1 MGLTSVASLSLGL
14 SMSMSGGPALNNIA
28 RANPILAN
36 RRESLDLL
44 HGRKHHRTSFSP
56 PTRRPEN
63 QQNNIRGVG
72 DHSPCP
78 SASRFKKV
86 SIEDIPEEVPEKE
99 CLLTSSTNADDVNA
113 CENTA
118 AQANTEEPAG
128 TRTKQND
135 LGLLLL
141 PTVEP
146 VENAG
151 SHEQLPLLQVSYDKL
166 SGSEPPI
173 LSGSEPILNTV
184 PEEVEPPLTADSD
197 ISQSQPTFQILT
209 SISIPI
215 EGLPQTEASGENTP
229 HATAAAGDK
238 EPCVQ
243 PSTAVTFHYENEVE
257 TESEKP
263 ETQEN
268 TSLQANGP
276 VLSELQSN
284 KSDGSQHSPPLNY
297 AINPDLK
304 IFIQVG
310 TLMLKRGLNKI

>member
-1 MGLTSVASLSLGL
+1 MGRMDMSMGLTSVASLSLGL

-36 RRESLDLL
+36 RRESLDIL
-44 HGRKHHRTSFSP
+44 HGRKQHRSSFSP

-63 QQNNIRGVG
+63 QQNHIRGGTGVG
-72 DHSPCP
+72 DNSPSP

-86 SIEDIPEEVPEKE
+86 SIEDIPEEIPEKE
-99 CLLTSSTNADDVNA
+99 CLLNSSTNKDDVNA

-118 AQANTEEPAG
+118 AQANAEEAG
-128 TRTKQND
+128 ETRTKQKD
-135 LGLLLL
+135 LGRALL

-146 VENAG
+146 VESSG

-166 SGSEPPI
+166 SGSEP
-173 LSGSEPILNTV
+173 ILNTV
-184 PEEVEPPLTADSD
+184 PEEPEPLTAD

-215 EGLPQTEASGENTP
+215 EGLPTEATVENDIS
-229 HATAAAGDK
+229 AADN
-238 EPCVQ
+238 EQCV
-243 PSTAVTFHYENEVE
+243 PSTSKTAVTFHYENEVE

-263 ETQEN
+263 ETQDN
-268 TSLQANGP
+268 ISLQANGP

-304 IFIQVG
+304 IFIQVC
-310 TLMLKRGLNKI
+310 KILSSI